1 MFHVIGGTDQTKGT
15 AVPVQTLFVG
25 VRKHRTMVFGLVVV
39 AFVGR
44 AATFQCQGLV
54 RTGIALAAIAED
66 GRVGGWSPVV
76 VECCVAVTAGRKREH
91 MNWKKSVDVWYL
103 EKIERENIPKPI
115 DRHQLRQT
123 NTILETA
130 VGSIGACSTLIGALL
145 VIFFFATQTRCCINV
160 AHACTR

>member
-1 MFHVIGGTDQTKGT
+1 
-15 AVPVQTLFVG
+15 
-25 VRKHRTMVFGLVVV
+25 MVFGLVVV

-91 MNWKKSVDVWYL
+91 MKWKKSVDVWYL
-103 EKIERENIPKPI
+103 EKIKRENIPKPI
-115 DRHQLRQT
+115 DGHQLRQT
-123 NTILETA
+123 NTILEA
-130 VGSIGACSTLIGALL
+130 AIGAIGACLAHTGTLL
-145 VIFFFATQTRCCINV
+145 VIVFFAAQTRGCFGV